1 MILVLTQKAIEM
13 MSSFVLEISTYF
25 KEEKLKPFVVLFQSF
40 SDTELFGVRKNMF
53 QMVEL
58 YSFYKKKQKK
68 NYKNKSV
75 NSHHDFWLSYP
86 KILSQ
91 REVNM

>member
-13 MSSFVLEISTYF
+13 MSSFVLEIFTYF

-40 SDTELFGVRKNMF
+40 SDTELFGVRKNKKMF

-58 YSFYKKKQKK
+58 YSLYKKKQKIIIK
-68 NYKNKSV
+68 TNKLIYTTT
-75 NSHHDFWLSYP
+75 FGKP
-86 KILSQ
+86 IQ
-91 REVNM
+91 RFYHKER